1 MTEEGI
7 KEAALAI
14 QQTSRTRRPRSPLYY
29 RPEPTGISNHLGG
42 HEGYNPS
49 TADRLWDVEN
59 WFFIE

>member
-1 MTEEGI
+1 
-7 KEAALAI
+7 LAI
-14 QQTSRTRRPRSPLYY
+14 QLYIEEQTTEAPLYY

-49 TADRLWDVEN
+49 TATSLWDVEH